1 MAMYVNTGAVTLR
14 DGSEALIR
22 PIDASDR
29 DGLEAAFERLSARSR
44 RMRFLGYRKRLTDAE
59 LGYFTDVDH
68 ADHEALVATDTD
80 GGAIVGVARYVRSA
94 VDHESAELAVTVADQ
109 WQNRGLGTALLARLA
124 DRAQEAGVRRFEG
137 LVLVD
142 NRPMIRLLKAVRAAQ
157 VDGAD
162 GLKRFALDLDVRY
175 LPPCTSTSTS

>member
-1 MAMYVNTGAVTLR
+1 MAVYVSTGAVTLR

-68 ADHEALVATDTD
+68 ADHEALVATDID

-94 VDHESAELAVTVADQ
+94 IDHETAELAVTVADPS
-109 WQNRGLGTALLARLA
+109 QNRGLGTALLTCLA
-124 DRAQEAGVRRFEG
+124 DRAQEVGVRRFEG
-137 LVLVD
+137 SVLVD
-142 NRPMIRLLKAVRAAQ
+142 NRPMIQLLKAVR
-157 VDGAD
+157 
-162 GLKRFALDLDVRY
+162 
-175 LPPCTSTSTS
+175 